1 LDKLVRP
8 HDRQVLHSQDRQ
20 VFWPRVWAQELL
32 VMGTREDCLH
42 DKQELCF
49 VCFDVEVDVDVDLQ
63 VDVEV
68 ELEGNVDKL
77 EL

>member
-1 LDKLVRP
+1 
-8 HDRQVLHSQDRQ
+8 
-20 VFWPRVWAQELL
+20 
-32 VMGTREDCLH
+32 MGTREDCLH